1 LISSEIAQ
9 PASRKLVAER
19 RVVTILFADVAGS
32 TALAENLDPEDWA
45 EMMNE
50 AFTYFTQPVIRYGG
64 TVARLMGDAMLAFF
78 GAPTAHEDDPLRAV
92 LAGLEIQKGVQ
103 AFRKRI
109 SVEFNLDFD
118 VRVGINTGIA
128 VVGEV
133 GTPQAGEYTA
143 MGDAVNLASRMEQTA
158 APGTIQITEET
169 YRLVAPWI
177 EAESIGE
184 IEIKGK
190 HALIP
195 VYRVVAR
202 KEIPSRARGIAGINS
217 ALVGRT
223 REIKT
228 IQSMFRELSNGQGQI
243 LTLVGEAGLGKSRL
257 IDEMHAVFEQ
267 DQVGRYQWFESRGI
281 SYEMNRPYGLFVE
294 PLRQACQIQDDDS
307 LEVLRR
313 KVRKTLTSLPDDQ
326 QTRILNTYEI
336 LVAADQDIE
345 AESSPIR
352 GEVLKREI
360 YASML
365 DLWTF
370 KAMGKPLILV
380 LDDLQWADPASVEL
394 IGHLFELVEQV
405 PIFFVCALRPHQDA
419 PAWSLRDS
427 AASNAS
433 RAVEIILPPLTENDS
448 NQLVDNIL
456 QIAEL
461 PDDLRKAI
469 LEKSEGNP
477 FFIEEIVSTLIE
489 KGVIQQEEDGFYW
502 KLVDNYREFNIPD
515 NLHALLLARI
525 DRLDFESRRTLQM
538 ASVVGRSFNIAVLA
552 EISPDIPDLES
563 QLENLLR
570 MGLIQIGTQSP
581 EMEYSFRHE
590 LTREAAYQSIL
601 KRQRREYHRQVGEAI
616 EKLYAANLFEVAYR
630 LAYHFYAARDHQ
642 AALKYYQ
649 VAGKQSLQLFA
660 NREASQYFKQAIELA
675 LKLNV
680 TSIRLAELYLSR
692 GRALELIND
701 FDGALDNY
709 EELESL
715 GRTRPDRSLELAALL
730 PQTTIYS
737 MPNVKFNPQLGAQ
750 LARRAMNLAIDLKD
764 FEGEAKS
771 LWSLLLI
778 QTFSD
783 DDLELAVRYGEQ
795 GLRIAREHD
804 LEEVRAYI
812 EHDLARPY
820 MRLGRLDDAWDAYES
835 SQAYWRKVGNF
846 PMLADNLASLS
857 ESYYN
862 AGEFDKSLQYA
873 AEGMR
878 ISEKIDNVWGQA
890 YNNFV
895 IGPILVE
902 RGKIDESVEALGN
915 TLRLSKEANF
925 AAGIVATQMIQSW
938 LYAMLGDQERA
949 RLYEPLIRD
958 FVKQYESFK
967 PLYYVNRAQNEFYAG
982 DFEKALKTFDQLGS
996 AYTTISELIFHPYI
1010 YTLHVEL
1017 HLANDNIEIALEMV
1031 EGYINLLHHQQVK
1044 ILVPDMLNQKARALI
1059 RLGRP
1064 ERAFDALLEA
1074 KALAEKQESRR
1085 ILWAVLADLA
1095 ELEQDAD
1102 SRTQLYQEAGEVV
1115 AYISAHI
1122 SDEVLKERFLSLPQV
1137 QLIQAEN

>member
-1 LISSEIAQ
+1 MISSEIAQ

-538 ASVVGRSFNIAVLA
+538 ASVVGRSFNFAVLA
-552 EISPDIPDLES
+552 DISPDIPDLES

-1064 ERAFDALLEA
+1064 ERAYDALLEA